1 MINST
6 KITGNSDEAVK
17 SVNAQQLSRKRKMQ
31 NFTKNMSPVCIFS
44 LERRDAIIQSFLTN
58 STSDPITSQ

>member
-1 MINST
+1 MLNST
-6 KITGNSDEAVK
+6 KITSNSDEAVK

-31 NFTKNMSPVCIFS
+31 NLTKNMSPVCIFS
-44 LERRDAIIQSFLTN
+44 LERRDAIIHSFLTN